1 MELIKDDA
9 FQVLQSHTTSGQ
21 QQSAIHAPIS
31 ANWRDAIFA
40 TEGSG
45 GYLVPDIIVASTGS
59 RITLEWHAADP
70 LESLLERIQ
79 SAFGLNKDELA
90 KVCNTTRKT
99 IYNWLGGTTEPQER
113 NRERLFTLDVLADDW
128 AGAGYSTDRVTL
140 KQSVVDGQSVFQ
152 MLCEEPIDSDLVLFA
167 GSRIALQDRRSPLAD
182 PFST

>member
-9 FQVLQSHTTSGQ
+9 FQTLQSHMTSGQ
-21 QQSAIHAPIS
+21 QQSAIHTPIPP
-31 ANWRDAIFA
+31 NWRDAIVF

-45 GYLVPDIIVASTGS
+45 GRLVPETIVVNTGS
-59 RITLEWHAADP
+59 RVTLERYTPDP

-99 IYNWLGGTTEPQER
+99 IYNWLGGTSEPQER
-113 NRERLFTLDVLADDW
+113 NRERLFVLDVLADDW
-128 AGAGYSTDRVTL
+128 AGAGYSTDRVIL
-140 KQSVVDGQSVFQ
+140 KQPIVDGRSVFE
-152 MLCEEPIDSDLVLFA
+152 MLCEDPIDRDLVLFA
-167 GSRIALQDRRSPLAD
+167 GSRIALHDRRSPLMD